1 MTYWYGS
8 NNEIPPGQYTLGQS
22 YFHSGGIAL
31 ILFCKFLCPSIYF
44 DPQTPM
50 KPNVIVVEQ
59 INPQNLFK
67 VLFIFT
73 ITECFSCQI
82 SHMLSQGKIKP
93 FNIGRV
99 LSFLRKIFFGA
110 FNKALFDCHQ
120 VTFNPSFNNLQ
131 IVIRP
136 ISH

>member
-1 MTYWYGS
+1 MAYWYGS
-8 NNEIPPGQYTLGQS
+8 NNEFPPGQSTLGQS
-22 YFHSGGIAL
+22 YFHSGGIAA
-31 ILFCKFLCPSIYF
+31 ILFCKFLWPIIYF
-44 DPQTPM
+44 DPQTP
-50 KPNVIVVEQ
+50 K
-59 INPQNLFK
+59 NLFK
-67 VLFIFT
+67 VLFTFT

-120 VTFNPSFNNLQ
+120 VTFNSSFNNLQ

-136 ISH
+136 IGKLLFQCIFISR